1 MARHRR
7 FFLDRT
13 PDEGPPELAPADR
26 EHALKVLRISAG
38 ERLLGLD
45 GCGHAW
51 ELEVLKAERRAL
63 ELRATGQTWS
73 EPPPGAPGAP
83 LPWIEV
89 WAPLPKGG
97 RAEDLLDA
105 LTQIGVARFVPLLAA
120 RSEVQARSMSSGRR
134 ERLERVT
141 RTALKQSGRLWM
153 PEVAEEKEFMESLP
167 GPATRFWLDREA
179 PESLSAALTA
189 AGEPAWTREQPL
201 ALWIGPEGGWTEE
214 EIAALTAAGATS
226 ARLGPHVLRLETAA
240 LAALAVVVGRLSRPP
255 ARGTD

>member
-1 MARHRR
+1 MARPRR

-13 PDEGPPELAPADR
+13 PDEGPPELSPTDR
-26 EHALKVLRISAG
+26 EHALKVLRIAAG

-45 GCGHAW
+45 GRGHAW

-63 ELRATGQTWS
+63 ELRATGQAWS

-89 WAPLPKGG
+89 WSPLPKGG

-105 LTQIGVARFVPLLAA
+105 LTQIGVARFVPLLTA
-120 RSEVQARSMSSGRR
+120 RSEVQARALSSGRR
-134 ERLERVT
+134 ERLERSA
-141 RTALKQSGRLWM
+141 RAALKQCGRLWM
-153 PEVAEEKEFMESLP
+153 PEVPEEKEFMEALQ

-179 PESLSAALTA
+179 PEPLSASLAA
-189 AGEPAWTREQPL
+189 AGEPAWTRERPL

-214 EIAALTAAGATS
+214 ERAALAASGATP
-226 ARLGPHVLRLETAA
+226 ARLGPHMLRLETAA
-240 LAALAVVVGRLSRPP
+240 VAALAVVVERCAGQP
-255 ARGTD
+255 GTDLD